1 MVENIKIRK
10 LIHKQIIIDTS
21 VLIKLIFEEE
31 DSDLVR
37 KIMLLN
43 ERMELSLLAT
53 PLIFFE
59 FLNALSKTLKN
70 QKLVEEGL
78 KKFFNF
84 KIGVIDAKYGYLQQA
99 IATTCNNEKVSYYD
113 ASYHALAKDIKG
125 IFLTADKKYYEI
137 MKSEGNILL
146 LSRLAQ

>member
-10 LIHKQIIIDTS
+10 LIHKRIIIDTS

-84 KIGVIDAKYGYLQQA
+84 NLKL
-99 IATTCNNEKVSYYD
+99 
-113 ASYHALAKDIKG
+113 
-125 IFLTADKKYYEI
+125 F
-137 MKSEGNILL
+137 
-146 LSRLAQ
+146 